1 MTRPGLTAVVLACL
15 AAAAARAEE
24 PPPLDGPVRLDRTR
38 PVWPWTQATPV
49 AEGRGPS
56 LEPDLPYPRVRLEA
70 YARLNAGMRSR
81 VKHGRQGVAGSFE
94 TAHDLHVPDTLA
106 PGYRFIVDARVH
118 ERLSLGV
125 HYTRVLVDGPRRR
138 IHYRGV
144 GLGDTR
150 FPGGTPV
157 ETTLDL
163 QVGEVFARY
172 VVKDSETIRFA
183 IGLGA
188 AWASHRVRLSSPAGS
203 AGGRVE
209 TFFFPTVSYWLS
221 VRLFPFVSV
230 FFESL
235 SGLIAPLRFPSMLS
249 ELRGGLRWHLGDRL
263 ELLTAVGSSWGMISD
278 LDDHFGGRRTGGH
291 RWRRATWS
299 SMGLELGMAF
309 TF

>member
-1 MTRPGLTAVVLACL
+1 MVRPALTAVVLGCL
-15 AAAAARAEE
+15 AGAAARAED
-24 PPPLDGPVRLDRTR
+24 PPALDAPVRLDRTR
-38 PVWPWTQATPV
+38 PVWPWAQEAPV
-49 AEGRGPS
+49 AAGAGPS
-56 LEPDLPYPRVRLEA
+56 LEPDHPYPRVRLEA
-70 YARLNAGMRSR
+70 YARITAGIQSR

-94 TAHDLHVPDTLA
+94 TGHDAHVPNTPA
-106 PGYRFIVDARVH
+106 FGYRFIVDARVH
-118 ERLSLGV
+118 ERVSLGV
-125 HYTRVLVDGPRRR
+125 HYTRVVVEGPRRR
-138 IHYRGV
+138 IHYRGI

-150 FPGGTPV
+150 LPGGTPV
-157 ETTLDL
+157 ETTIDL

-188 AWASHRVRLSSPAGS
+188 AWASHRVRLSSDVGS

-235 SGLIAPLRFPSMLS
+235 SGMIAPLRFPSLLS

-278 LDDHFGGRRTGGH
+278 LDDHFGGRRTGSH

-299 SMGLELGMAF
+299 AIGGELGLAF